1 MPACVGVCLCVTV
14 CGWLHGSSVK
24 PCSSAYPMM
33 PTWHI
38 LSCFHAYHAALQM
51 EMNAGRITSIGLALA
66 GGDELQPEG
75 PFKLGLDW
83 VKVRNV
89 HMLMEEKEE

>member
-1 MPACVGVCLCVTV
+1 MPACVGVCLCVAV
-14 CGWLHGSSVK
+14 CGCTAAVSS
-24 PCSSAYPMM
+24 PAPPPTPGMM
-33 PTWHI
+33 PMWHV
-38 LSCFHAYHAALQM
+38 LSCFNAYHAALQM